1 MGQIIEQEDELHDL
15 SAEKAQIAQELETE
29 FKEESAKHNMS
40 LHKKSEITPIK
51 DLLNTHG
58 PK

>member
-15 SAEKAQIAQELETE
+15 SAEKGQIAQELETD
-29 FKEESAKHNMS
+29 FKEESAKHNLL
-40 LHKKSEITPIK
+40 LHKKPEIAPIK
-51 DLLNTHG
+51 DLLNTYT